1 MLVYKKGSY
10 LFLIP
15 LKIILFLL
23 LEIPILYTFGG
34 MMEKEKEIK
43 IKEILKKYI
52 SSKINLKK
60 LSEKMNLSENTLKT
74 YSTKNK
80 YISNKFIINFSKVMV
95 KDKNITLENK
105 NFLLKYASE
114 IQVQKKKERKK
125 ENLNSIKLDK
135 ILMLLEEKVEKKKD
149 NIYQKRDN
157 ILKFIDENKSDYLK
171 YIELLKKIKKD
182 LAELDVLSSFNLNL
196 KDKSRNEINKLLD
209 KIINEVKNIQSKII
223 KDNIIMEVELIE
235 NKW

>member
-1 MLVYKKGSY
+1 
-10 LFLIP
+10 
-15 LKIILFLL
+15 
-23 LEIPILYTFGG
+23 
-34 MMEKEKEIK
+34 MEKEKEIK

-60 LSEKMNLSENTLKT
+60 LSEKMSLSENTLKT

-95 KDKNITLENK
+95 KDKIITLENK
-105 NFLLKYASE
+105 NFLLKCASE
-114 IQVQKKKERKK
+114 IQVPKKKERKK
-125 ENLNSIKLDK
+125 KNLNSIKLDK

-157 ILKFIDENKSDYLK
+157 ILKFIDENKNDYLK

-182 LAELDVLSSFNLNL
+182 LAELDILSSFNLNL

-209 KIINEVKNIQSKII
+209 KIINEVKNIQSKIT

-235 NKW
+235 NK

>member
-1 MLVYKKGSY
+1 
-10 LFLIP
+10 
-15 LKIILFLL
+15 
-23 LEIPILYTFGG
+23 
-34 MMEKEKEIK
+34 
-43 IKEILKKYI
+43 
-52 SSKINLKK
+52 
-60 LSEKMNLSENTLKT
+60 MNLSENTLKT

-114 IQVQKKKERKK
+114 IQVSKKKERKK

-209 KIINEVKNIQSKII
+209 KIINEVKNIQSKIT
-223 KDNIIMEVELIE
+223 KDNIILEVELIE
-235 NKW
+235 NK

>member
-80 YISNKFIINFSKVMV
+80 YISNKFIINFSKVTV

-135 ILMLLEEKVEKKKD
+135 ILMLLEEKAEKKKD

-209 KIINEVKNIQSKII
+209 KIINEVKNIQSKIT

-235 NKW
+235 NK

>member
-1 MLVYKKGSY
+1 
-10 LFLIP
+10 
-15 LKIILFLL
+15 
-23 LEIPILYTFGG
+23 
-34 MMEKEKEIK
+34 MEKEKKIK

-52 SSKINLKK
+52 SNKINLKK
-60 LSEKMNLSENTLKT
+60 LSEKMSLSENTLKT

-114 IQVQKKKERKK
+114 IQVSKKKERKK

-171 YIELLKKIKKD
+171 YIELLKKINKD

-209 KIINEVKNIQSKII
+209 KIINEVKNIQSKIT
-223 KDNIIMEVELIE
+223 KDNIILEVELIE
-235 NKW
+235 NK

>member
-209 KIINEVKNIQSKII
+209 KIINEVKNIQSKIT

>member
-15 LKIILFLL
+15 LKFILFLL

-209 KIINEVKNIQSKII
+209 KIINEVKNIQSKIT

-235 NKW
+235 NK

>member
-1 MLVYKKGSY
+1 
-10 LFLIP
+10 
-15 LKIILFLL
+15 
-23 LEIPILYTFGG
+23 
-34 MMEKEKEIK
+34 MEKEKKIK

-52 SSKINLKK
+52 SNKINLKK
-60 LSEKMNLSENTLKT
+60 LSEKMSLSENTLKT

-114 IQVQKKKERKK
+114 IQVSKKKERKK

-209 KIINEVKNIQSKII
+209 KIINEVKNIQSKIT
-223 KDNIIMEVELIE
+223 KDNIILEVELIE
-235 NKW
+235 NK

>member
-209 KIINEVKNIQSKII
+209 KIINEVKNIQSKIT

-235 NKW
+235 NK

>member
-135 ILMLLEEKVEKKKD
+135 ILMLLEEKVEKKKN

-209 KIINEVKNIQSKII
+209 KIINEVKNIQSKIT

-235 NKW
+235 NK

>member
-1 MLVYKKGSY
+1 
-10 LFLIP
+10 
-15 LKIILFLL
+15 
-23 LEIPILYTFGG
+23 
-34 MMEKEKEIK
+34 MEKEKEIK

-60 LSEKMNLSENTLKT
+60 LSEKMSLSENTLKT

-105 NFLLKYASE
+105 NFLLKYAYE
-114 IQVQKKKERKK
+114 IQVPKKKERKK
-125 ENLNSIKLDK
+125 ENSNSIKLDK
-135 ILMLLEEKVEKKKD
+135 ILMLLEEKVEKKTD

-196 KDKSRNEINKLLD
+196 KDRSRNEINKLLD
-209 KIINEVKNIQSKII
+209 KIINEVKNIQSKIT

>member
-235 NKW
+235 NK

>member
-74 YSTKNK
+74 YSSKNK

-95 KDKNITLENK
+95 NDKNITLENK

-157 ILKFIDENKSDYLK
+157 ILKFID
-171 YIELLKKIKKD
+171 
-182 LAELDVLSSFNLNL
+182 
-196 KDKSRNEINKLLD
+196 
-209 KIINEVKNIQSKII
+209 
-223 KDNIIMEVELIE
+223 
-235 NKW
+235 